1 MNESSNLIMRQL
13 ARNKTESLFFANDY
27 TSNLILALDVL
38 NPRET
43 RDEERGIR
51 RLAFL
56 TVFTSN
62 LDVESG

>member
-13 ARNKTESLFFANDY
+13 ARNKTESLFFATDY

-38 NPRET
+38 KPRET

-51 RLAFL
+51 RLAIL
-56 TVFTSN
+56 TVSTSN